1 MKKIFYYIFIP
12 TVIYIALIVILYFK
26 VFRDFENTIGV
37 SATII
42 QSLAILIGGLWAY
55 HKFGWEKKCENII
68 TLKATLMEYAYKHN
82 LSAAQFHE
90 DKDVAGYKLRI
101 LTSYKDLSK
110 KIHLSYYV
118 PAKLRKKIFDTIW
131 LTVGNDA
138 GKNYER
144 IGENW
149 DKFEK
154 QLQEIYNE
162 FDKIISL

>member
-1 MKKIFYYIFIP
+1 MKRVIYYILLP
-12 TVIYIALIVILYFK
+12 VVCYSVLTALLYFI
-26 VFRDFENTIGV
+26 VFKDFTNSIEEA
-37 SATII
+37 ATII
-42 QSLAILIGGLWAY
+42 QSLAIIIGGLWAY

-68 TLKATLMEYAYKHN
+68 TLKAILMEYSYKHS
-82 LSAAQFHE
+82 LSAVQFHQ
-90 DKDVAGYKLRI
+90 DNNIVGYKSRI
-101 LTSYKDLSK
+101 LVPYNDLTQ

-138 GKNYER
+138 GKNYEK

-154 QLQEIYNE
+154 QLEEIYDE
-162 FDKIISL
+162 FDKIITL